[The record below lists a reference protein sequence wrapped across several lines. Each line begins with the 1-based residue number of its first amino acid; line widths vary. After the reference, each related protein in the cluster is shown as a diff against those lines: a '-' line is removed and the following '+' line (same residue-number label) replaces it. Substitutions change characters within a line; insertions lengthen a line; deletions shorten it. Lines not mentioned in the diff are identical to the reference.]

1 MPDINFTS
9 VFRANV
15 LITKSILYNISVK
28 TNTDAANVARLGIL
42 VSLGIVLHIV
52 EGMLPSFFLP
62 GAKLGLANLVT
73 LIILWRGN
81 VVEATEVAL
90 LRIVLGN
97 VLSGN
102 LGIGF
107 FFSLGGGLA
116 SLVSMFFFKKRGFS
130 LWGVSIMGA
139 LFHNLGQLVVAYIY
153 MKSTGIFYYL
163 PFLVIFSLPT
173 GLLIG
178 YLGQFLLRWGESIF
192 FP

>member
-1 MPDINFTS
+1 
-9 VFRANV
+9 
-15 LITKSILYNISVK
+15 VK